1 MGEGEALKM
10 MGLPPLA
17 RRLFM
22 PKDGKMKNDPNLS
35 DEAKRLKQRSHGGSD
50 Q

>member
-10 MGLPPLA
+10 MDLPISP
-17 RRLFM
+17 RHLFM
-22 PKDGKMKNDPNLS
+22 PKDGKMKSDPYLA
-35 DEAKRLKQRSHGGSD
+35 DEAKRLKLRSHGGSD